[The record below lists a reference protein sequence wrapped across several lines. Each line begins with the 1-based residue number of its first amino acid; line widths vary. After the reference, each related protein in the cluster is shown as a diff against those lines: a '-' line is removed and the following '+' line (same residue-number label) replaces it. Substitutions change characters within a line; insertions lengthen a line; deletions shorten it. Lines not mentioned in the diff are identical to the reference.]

1 MSRAPNRNRGSWGG
15 GPGRG
20 LNERAKQMGD
30 QEKWLEEK
38 KREAE
43 AKLAAREEEK
53 AAEKRAALA
62 GQSGGQGGK
71 KTALGKFSAAR
82 FGLKG
87 KHGGGDLVATCAE
100 KKDVVDPKFAI
111 KNEPKLLDGLFINDG
126 NFMAKFYQMQGKEPP
141 PTTSV
146 KQEIKVKEE
155 PAPVASPVASPVAK
169 ATIIDLETG
178 KPKSKTPE
186 LWEEKNVKVK
196 KKPCIHLVP

>member
-15 GPGRG
+15 PGRS

-62 GQSGGQGGK
+62 LQSGAQGGK
-71 KTALGKFSAAR
+71 KAALGKFSAAR

-87 KHGGGDLVATCAE
+87 KNGAGDLIATCAE
-100 KKDVVDPKFAI
+100 KKHSTEQKPATKAC
-111 KNEPKLLDGLFINDG
+111 DGLFINDG
-126 NFMAKFYQMQGKEPP
+126 NFLAKF
-141 PTTSV
+141 
-146 KQEIKVKEE
+146 
-155 PAPVASPVASPVAK
+155 
-169 ATIIDLETG
+169 
-178 KPKSKTPE
+178 
-186 LWEEKNVKVK
+186 
-196 KKPCIHLVP
+196 